1 MKNSSIVTCDELQM
15 ITGYS
20 RPADISR
27 TLREQGIKVF
37 VGRNGPWTTLDLIN
51 SAGGLHAA
59 ANNEAYSP
67 NIL

>member
-1 MKNSSIVTCDELQM
+1 MKNSSIVTCDELRV

-37 VGRNGPWTTLDLIN
+37 AGRNGPWTTLDLIN
-51 SAGGLHAA
+51 SAGGIHAA

-67 NIL
+67 TIL